1 MHSTQLLVLILS
13 PCFSFCRRFLLTF
26 FVRWLSY
33 LKKKLV
39 SYSFNIS
46 RGLEFFSSIGISSV
60 ESVSKHQKMKKT
72 HNVIHDLPISNRW
85 WCWWWIV
92 SNSLVFDDACWI
104 FGETPKMVLFV
115 FARWLRKN
123 VCLKS
128 IPPIKVWTFLFHH
141 TDTREK
147 R

>member
-1 MHSTQLLVLILS
+1 MHFTQLLVLILS
-13 PCFSFCRRFLLTF
+13 PCFSFCRRFFLSF
-26 FVRWLSY
+26 SIRWSSY
-33 LKKKLV
+33 IKKKLV

-46 RGLEFFSSIGISSV
+46 RGWDLFFDWDFVSRISFQTPKD
-60 ESVSKHQKMKKT
+60 EKT
-72 HNVIHDLPISNRW
+72 HNVIHDPPISNR

-115 FARWLRKN
+115 FVRWLQRN
-123 VCLKS
+123 ICLKL

-141 TDTREK
+141 TDTEREK
-147 R
+147 Q